1 MAEQKYGNKKT
12 EYDGYKF
19 DSMLEFKR
27 YQCLKFLQAAGKISD
42 LKLQVEYELIPKLV
56 KCDGKIERSVKYRAD
71 FVYLEKGVL
80 VVEDTKGFKTKDYI
94 IKRKLMLFVH
104 GITVKEVSN
113 AIY

>member
-1 MAEQKYGNKKT
+1 VIRQKYGNKKV

-27 YQCLKFLQAAGKISD
+27 YQYLKFCQTAGEISD
-42 LKLQVEYELIPKLV
+42 LKLQVEYKLIPKLV
-56 KCDGKIERSVKYRAD
+56 KSDGKIERSVKYRAD
-71 FVYLEKGVL
+71 FVYFENGIL

-104 GITVKEVSN
+104 GVTIKEVGN
-113 AIY
+113 AIH